1 MEKEEERK
9 EGEKEYET
17 FFGLGKITFSALRE
31 KHTLL
36 DKRGKFSRA
45 VFFHNTYLMFL
56 ARRFRDDS
64 QNVSGRER
72 EVGWQEE
79 VAIKTQDF

>member
-1 MEKEEERK
+1 MEKEGERK
-9 EGEKEYET
+9 EGGKEYET

-36 DKRGKFSRA
+36 DKEGNFLDQIFTQY
-45 VFFHNTYLMFL
+45 VFDAFGDY
-56 ARRFRDDS
+56 S
-64 QNVSGRER
+64 QSVSGWER
-72 EVGWQEE
+72 EAGWQEE